1 MMVQVILGP
10 NVSMDYKKVRLKVMV
25 EMDNVKLC
33 MLLTGLLIHVTRFDL
48 YEPVPHEF
56 NELDEL
62 FLILFSRL
70 I

>member
-48 YEPVPHEF
+48 YGCISQKLVELVP
-56 NELDEL
+56 N
-62 FLILFSRL
+62 
-70 I
+70 

>member
-48 YEPVPHEF
+48 YGF
-56 NELDEL
+56 
-62 FLILFSRL
+62 I
-70 I
+70 